1 MLARIPFDLNLAQW
15 ELWSIP
21 VAGFICTGLVLVGGR
36 WLLGR
41 RHQHQPVAP
50 KNEHNPYSAI
60 ASPKRR
66 QTPRGRGVPSRILI
80 LDKNGPA
87 EPFSG
92 WVINRSIGGLCVT
105 LIQPLEEGAILSV
118 RPAKDA
124 LDDVWYEVLVK
135 YCRATDTGWEMG
147 CEFQGRGGSN
157 TMLKF
162 S

>member
-1 MLARIPFDLNLAQW
+1 MTAQIPFDLHLLHW
-15 ELWSIP
+15 ELWSVP
-21 VAGFICTGLVLVGGR
+21 VAGVICTCLVLMGGR

-41 RHQHQPVAP
+41 RQPQEVKSNDP
-50 KNEHNPYSAI
+50 MNPYQAMST
-60 ASPKRR
+60 PKRR
-66 QTPRGRGVPSRILI
+66 QTPRGRGAPTRILI

-92 WVINRSIGGLCVT
+92 YVINRSIGGLCVS
-105 LIQPLEEGAILSV
+105 LVQPLEEGSVVSV
-118 RPAKDA
+118 RPAKE
-124 LDDVWYEVLVK
+124 LIDDTWYEVVVK

-147 CEFQGRGGSN
+147 CEFHGRASSN